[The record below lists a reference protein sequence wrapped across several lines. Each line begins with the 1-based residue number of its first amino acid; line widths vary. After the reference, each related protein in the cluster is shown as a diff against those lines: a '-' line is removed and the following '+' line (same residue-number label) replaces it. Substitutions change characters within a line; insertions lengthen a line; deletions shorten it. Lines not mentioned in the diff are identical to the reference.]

1 MCGKC
6 GVRTVE
12 CDGVVWCVMVWCVM
26 VWCVMVWCVMV
37 WCVMMWCGVS
47 SVEFG
52 SGVALHIGLGD
63 HHMESVLKGLCAKCS
78 VHQ

>member
-12 CDGVVWCVMVWCVM
+12 CDGVVWCVMVWC
-26 VWCVMVWCVMV
+26 
-37 WCVMMWCGVS
+37 GVS

-63 HHMESVLKGLCAKCS
+63 HRMESVLKGLCAKCS
-78 VHQ
+78 IHQ